1 MRPELRDL
9 WGTILLAEDLGGS
22 SRSHPRSDGPD
33 PPSIPRDLDRQGVSF
48 GVGRVPGEDALTFQV
63 HFKISSTGEDEGG
76 PVTEDMWMD
85 AAKAA
90 APAGCTV
97 KSLAP
102 TADGGRK
109 ASYDCK

>member
-1 MRPELRDL
+1 MKRVAY
-9 WGTILLAEDLGGS
+9 LLAALALAACES
-22 SRSHPRSDGPD
+22 GPPTGFD
-33 PPSIPRDLDRQGVSF
+33 NLTSIPRDLDRQGVSF